1 MIPLYVIADA
11 TTLARHNTRLTDFAQ
26 SMQQAGVT
34 LLQYRNKTAPPQTI
48 LAAIAEIR
56 QHYTGTLILNDRA
69 DLAVLA
75 NADGVHVG
83 QGDLPPADARRVLGP
98 IGKVGLSTHTDQQ
111 VIEASQTDVDY
122 IAIGPV
128 FATSTKPDAEQ
139 AVGLK
144 GVRRARALT
153 TKPLVAIG
161 GITLLNARSILD
173 AGANS
178 IAIIS
183 ALFAPDRPPEDIARD
198 FLDRLR

>member
-1 MIPLYVIADA
+1 MTPLYVIADA
-11 TTLARHNTRLTDFAQ
+11 ATLARHNTPVADFAH

-34 LLQYRNKTAPPQTI
+34 LLQYRNKTSPPQTI

-56 QHYTGTLILNDRA
+56 RHYTGTLILNDRA

-75 NADGVHVG
+75 HVDGVHVG
-83 QGDLPPADARRVLGP
+83 QNDLPPADARHVLGP
-98 IGKVGLSTHTDQQ
+98 TGKIGLSTHTGQQ
-111 VIEASQTDVDY
+111 VLEANQTDVDY

-128 FATSTKPDAEQ
+128 FATSTKPDAEP
-139 AVGLK
+139 AVGLE

-161 GITLLNARSILD
+161 GITLVNARSILD
-173 AGANS
+173 AGADS

-183 ALFAPDRPPEDIARD
+183 ALFTHNRSPEDIARD